1 MESRL
6 SLHGSCGVVE
16 EPATPSAAARVI
28 AVTSGKG
35 GVGKSNIALN
45 LAIALRRMERSRIRE
60 NSAVSCLDS
69 RILTNSATS
78 VCATSVCLIDANP
91 GLSNIDL
98 LCGLNGYWNLSHVV
112 SGARGLSE
120 IVLDGPEGIH
130 VVSGAGGLSQL
141 RDCPQEIR
149 RDVLRQTTQ
158 LEEQHD
164 YLVIDTG
171 AGGQDSGRRLA
182 AAADVALVVT
192 TTEPTSIAD
201 AYATVKALSAAPP
214 PNLMVVV
221 NEVESGQQAAA
232 IVDRMRRTAG
242 LFLHT
247 EIAHAGHIP
256 HDRAVVH
263 SVARRIPL
271 LVDAPRSAAA
281 EAVVQLARRVKTA
294 ADGSPPR
301 SGFFSRI
308 AERRRHDSVTPA

>member
-16 EPATPSAAARVI
+16 EPATSSAAARVI

-45 LAIALRRMERSRIRE
+45 LAIALAKSGDR
-60 NSAVSCLDS
+60 
-69 RILTNSATS
+69 
-78 VCATSVCLIDANP
+78 VCLIDANS

-112 SGARGLSE
+112 SGARALSE
-120 IVLDGPEGIH
+120 IILDGPEGIH
-130 VVSGAGGLSQL
+130 VVSGAGGLAQL
-141 RDCPQEIR
+141 RDCPHEIR

-164 YLVIDTG
+164 FLVIDTG
-171 AGGQDSGRRLA
+171 AGGQDSGRMLA

-221 NEVESGQQAAA
+221 NQVESGQQAAA
-232 IVDRMRRTAG
+232 IIDRMRRTAG

-256 HDRAVVH
+256 HDRAVIH

-281 EAVVQLARRVKTA
+281 EAVVKLARRLKSA

-301 SGFFSRI
+301 GGFFSRI
-308 AERRRHDSVTPA
+308 AERSPVTTS